1 MRCIRK
7 RINLEKTFMNIQ
19 YYGHSCFKISTRP
32 AGRGQGEVII
42 FIDPFD
48 KSIGLRPPQGQ
59 ADLVM
64 VTHQHFDHNNVQ
76 ALKGEPRVVDIP
88 GEYSV
93 KGVNIIGIQ
102 TFHDKM
108 EGAERGLNT
117 AYILDSE
124 DIRLCH
130 LGDLGTKLDEKQ
142 LEKINGVDILMIPI
156 GGTYTIDYKEAVD
169 LIRKMEP
176 KVIIPMH
183 YKMKGTTV
191 KIDDEKKFCSEIGN
205 CPREKVSKYNVKK
218 SDIEGKNMEVVLMGI
233 E

>member
-1 MRCIRK
+1 
-7 RINLEKTFMNIQ
+7 MNIQ
-19 YYGHSCFKISTRP
+19 YYGHSCFKISTKP
-32 AGRGQGEVII
+32 AGRGQEEVTI

-64 VTHQHFDHNNVQ
+64 VTHQHFDHNNIS

-102 TFHDKM
+102 TFHDKK

-117 AYILDSE
+117 AYVIDSE

-130 LGDLGTKLDEKQ
+130 LGDLGDKLNEKQ
-142 LEKINGVDILMIPI
+142 LEMINGVDILMIPI
-156 GGTYTIDYKEAVD
+156 GGNYTIDFKEAVD

-176 KVIIPMH
+176 KVVIPMH
-183 YKMKGTTV
+183 YKMKGTTA
-191 KIDDEKKFCSEIGN
+191 KIDDEKKFCNEIGN
-205 CPREKVSKYNVKK
+205 CPREKISKYNFKK
-218 SDIEGKNMEVVLMGI
+218 SDLEGKNMEVVLMGI